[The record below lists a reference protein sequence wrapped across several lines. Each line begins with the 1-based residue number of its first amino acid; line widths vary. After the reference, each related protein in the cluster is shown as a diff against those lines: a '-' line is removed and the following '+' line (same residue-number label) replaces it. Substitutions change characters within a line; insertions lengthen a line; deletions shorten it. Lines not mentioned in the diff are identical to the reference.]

1 MENESIL
8 IVEDDRQVL
17 SSFEKTL
24 SKEGYNISTVDNI
37 EKALKLIKENKYNL
51 ILIDIVMKRINGMQI
66 LEETKKIS
74 PETEVILILEYG
86 SADASFNISR
96 KDAVDFIVK
105 PYDKDELRIRIK
117 HALEK
122 QKLGKKILKDEIY
135 KKMSETLGAIAH
147 EINNPL
153 TAIIGN
159 AELLLY
165 DLSNDNPIYE
175 QIKAIEHSAGRI
187 AEITEKMRK
196 VRGIEIKK
204 YTKDSKIIDIQKSSK
219 FEKPEEKTV
228 LIVDDEE
235 SITNLYSMVLKRNGF
250 KVDTADSG
258 IKALDMIKEKNYSI
272 IILDVSMSEMDG
284 HETLQNLNKYY
295 SDKKVQIPATIML
308 TGYDVDDVLK
318 KCKNIGAFAALH
330 KPLKISTLIETVNQ
344 AEEFVKEITIS

>member
-1 MENESIL
+1 MEKESIL

-24 SKEGYNISTVDNI
+24 SKEDYNITAVDNI

-66 LEETKKIS
+66 FEETKKIS
-74 PETEVILILEYG
+74 PETEVILISEYG
-86 SADASFNISR
+86 SADISFNILR
-96 KDAVDFIVK
+96 KDAIDFIVK

-122 QKLGKKILKDEIY
+122 QKLGKESLKDEIY
-135 KKMSETLGAIAH
+135 KKMLETLGAIAH

-153 TAIIGN
+153 TSIIGN
-159 AELLLY
+159 AELLLH

-175 QIKAIEHSAGRI
+175 QIKAIEHSAVRI
-187 AEITEKMRK
+187 AKITEKMGK

-235 SITNLYSMVLKRNGF
+235 SITNLYSMVLKRNGY
-250 KVDTADSG
+250 KVDTADNG

-272 IILDVSMSEMDG
+272 IILDVSMPEMDG

-308 TGYDVDDVLK
+308 TGYDVEDVLK

-330 KPLKISTLIETVNQ
+330 KPLKISTLIETVKQ

>member
-1 MENESIL
+1 MEKESIL

-24 SKEGYNISTVDNI
+24 SKEGYNITAVDNI
-37 EKALKLIKENKYNL
+37 EKTLKLIKENKYNL
-51 ILIDIVMKRINGMQI
+51 ILADIAMIRINGMQI

-74 PETEVILILEYG
+74 PETEVILILECG
-86 SADASFNISR
+86 SADVAFDTLR
-96 KDAVDFIVK
+96 KDSINLIFK
-105 PYDKDELRIRIK
+105 TCEKDELKIRIN
-117 HALEK
+117 HTLER
-122 QKLGKKILKDEIY
+122 QRLGKESLKNEIY

-159 AELLLY
+159 AELLIY

-175 QIKAIEHSAGRI
+175 QIKAIKHSAGRI
-187 AEITEKMRK
+187 AEITEKMRE

-235 SITNLYSMVLKRNGF
+235 SITSLYSIVLKRNGY
-250 KVDTADSG
+250 KVDTTNSG

-272 IILDVSMSEMDG
+272 IILDVSMPDMDG

-295 SDKKVQIPATIML
+295 SDKKVQIPATIMI
-308 TGYDVDDVLK
+308 TGYDVEDVLK

-330 KPLKISTLIETVNQ
+330 KPLQISTFIEPVKQ
-344 AEEFVKEITIS
+344 AEEFVSETTIS